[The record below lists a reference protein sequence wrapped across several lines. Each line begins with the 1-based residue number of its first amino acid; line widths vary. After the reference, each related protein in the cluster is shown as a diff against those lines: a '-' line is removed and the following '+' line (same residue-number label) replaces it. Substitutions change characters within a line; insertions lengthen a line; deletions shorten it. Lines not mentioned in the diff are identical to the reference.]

1 MSVSSVPP
9 SGGSPP
15 SNNALLVPLYK
26 KNGIGHG
33 NVISDINV
41 QNQNTSPPPS
51 TNSTGAIGSK
61 VDKKV

>member
-1 MSVSSVPP
+1 MAGISSVPP

-15 SNNALLVPLYK
+15 SNDLLLVPLYK

-33 NVISDINV
+33 NVISDISV
-41 QNQNTSPPPS
+41 QNQNSPPSSVDP
-51 TNSTGAIGSK
+51 TGNVGSK

>member
-1 MSVSSVPP
+1 MTVPSVPP

-15 SNNALLVPLYK
+15 SSNLLLVPPYK

-33 NVISDINV
+33 NVISDIKTP
-41 QNQNTSPPPS
+41 NQSAPPPS
-51 TNSTGAIGSK
+51 TDPTGKLGTK

>member
-1 MSVSSVPP
+1 MAVSSVPP

-15 SNNALLVPLYK
+15 SHDLLLVPFYK

-33 NVISDINV
+33 SVSSDINV
-41 QNQNTSPPPS
+41 NDQNAAPS
-51 TNSTGAIGSK
+51 AVDPTGKIGSK

>member
-1 MSVSSVPP
+1 MAVSSVPP

-15 SNNALLVPLYK
+15 SHDLLLVPLYK

-41 QNQNTSPPPS
+41 QNQNSPPPS
-51 TNSTGAIGSK
+51 VDPTGKIGSK

>member
-1 MSVSSVPP
+1 MAGISSVPP

-15 SNNALLVPLYK
+15 SNNLLLVPLYK

-33 NVISDINV
+33 NIISDI
-41 QNQNTSPPPS
+41 QTPTQPTPPS
-51 TNSTGAIGSK
+51 SVDPTGQIGSK